1 MWRRPRMR
9 PPALS
14 GLRGESRFEVAGPW
28 RRPRRRRASVAEGRD
43 AAFGLIRAT
52 FRMCRSPGKRS
63 APGTRTPASAG
74 YWGAVRRG
82 GGPGCGLRPYPGY
95 VEFALQGRGAVA
107 TAQASARFKRAGAR
121 CGLRPYPGYAELALQ
136 GRGAVASVQAA
147 SRFNRAE
154 DAAQPRAR
162 DSSAWRS
169 IALKVAVRWRP
180 RENCPN
186 FRAHSPV
193 PRIRLTAA
201 KIRLFVSEKSTRL
214 STQMR
219 APATAMRPNTTID
232 TPPITGSGMA
242 WISAPNLGEKPSRM
256 AITAAYTNTAVE

>member
-1 MWRRPRMR
+1 RTRDQDASERRVLARGQAWRRSRMR
-9 PPALS
+9 PSALS
-14 GLRGESRFEVAGPW
+14 GLRGYAW
-28 RRPRRRRASVAEGRD
+28 DGR
-43 AAFGLIRAT
+43 L
-52 FRMCRSPGKRS
+52 CSPGKRS

-107 TAQASARFKRAGAR
+107 TAQASARFKRAGPG

-136 GRGAVASVQAA
+136 GRGAVARAQAA

-162 DSSAWRS
+162 DSSACSRN
-169 IALKVAVRWRP
+169 APKVAVPMPP
-180 RENCPN
+180 RANSPN
-186 FRAHSPV
+186 FRVNSPV
-193 PRIRLTAA
+193 PRIRVMAA
-201 KIRLFVSEKSTRL
+201 TIRFFVSEKSTRL

-256 AITAAYTNTAVE
+256 AITAAH